1 MAGRLLQPRRQ
12 TNKKRRDKKGNVHL
26 LSAKR
31 STAAS
36 TFSLMLESLT
46 GKRRMINKRQN
57 IVRDKN
63 SLCIKSSHSFTK
75 QMCFQFHEIL
85 PFLFFISCYKVL
97 LILKDCC
104 LRGLTEKEKSSII
117 FFFFCS
123 TATTTNSFSL
133 CLDHDLTQTQQFSQ
147 FISFTIKFLIV

>member
-85 PFLFFISCYKVL
+85 PFIFYLMLQSFTNTERLLPQRPDRKRKKLYYFILFFFAL
-97 LILKDCC
+97 LPQ
-104 LRGLTEKEKSSII
+104 RQTSSV
-117 FFFFCS
+117 C
-123 TATTTNSFSL
+123 
-133 CLDHDLTQTQQFSQ
+133 
-147 FISFTIKFLIV
+147 V

>member
-85 PFLFFISCYKVL
+85 PFIFYLMLQSFTNSERLLPQRPDRKIKKLYYLF
-97 LILKDCC
+97 
-104 LRGLTEKEKSSII
+104 I
-117 FFFFCS
+117 FFALLPNDKLLQSVFRPRS
-123 TATTTNSFSL
+123 DT
-133 CLDHDLTQTQQFSQ
+133 DPIILT
-147 FISFTIKFLIV
+147 VY